1 MGSSGLKSPT
11 VEESAV
17 RPFGEEKKAKTS
29 KLHGKGNHMRLWG
42 KRQQKNEKKNQK
54 ILCGAKAPVGT
65 HLEEEERCE
74 WELTKRV
81 IPICLSSGIEK
92 KSMIYS

>member
-1 MGSSGLKSPT
+1 
-11 VEESAV
+11 
-17 RPFGEEKKAKTS
+17 
-29 KLHGKGNHMRLWG
+29 MRLWE
-42 KRQQKNEKKNQK
+42 KRQQKNEKKTRK